1 MISER
6 VGVGQPR
13 GGYAAVMAT
22 RKERKLAGSGGRLVA
37 IGLPLV
43 VIGIVLA
50 LILEGTASGIGVAVA
65 VLGAL
70 PVVAGVV
77 LLLSSGTERHSRKGR
92 PYA

>member
-1 MISER
+1 
-6 VGVGQPR
+6 
-13 GGYAAVMAT
+13 MAT

-37 IGLPLV
+37 VGLPLV

-50 LILEGTASGIGVAVA
+50 LLLDGTASGIGAAIA
-65 VLGAL
+65 VLGVL

>member
-1 MISER
+1 
-6 VGVGQPR
+6 
-13 GGYAAVMAT
+13 MAP
-22 RKERKLAGSGGRLVA
+22 RKERKMAGSGGRLVA

>member
-1 MISER
+1 M
-6 VGVGQPR
+6 GQQH

-43 VIGIVLA
+43 VIGVVLA
-50 LILEGTASGIGVAVA
+50 LILSGTASGIGAALA

-70 PVVAGVV
+70 PVIAGVV

>member
-1 MISER
+1 
-6 VGVGQPR
+6 
-13 GGYAAVMAT
+13 MAT

-43 VIGIVLA
+43 IIGIALA
-50 LILEGTASGIGVAVA
+50 LILDGTASGIGAAIA
-65 VLGAL
+65 VLGSL

>member
-1 MISER
+1 
-6 VGVGQPR
+6 
-13 GGYAAVMAT
+13 MAT

-50 LILEGTASGIGVAVA
+50 LLLDGTASGIGAAIA
-65 VLGAL
+65 VLGVL
-70 PVVAGVV
+70 PVVAGIV
-77 LLLSSGTERHSRKGR
+77 LLVSSGPERHSRKGR

>member
-1 MISER
+1 MT
-6 VGVGQPR
+6 
-13 GGYAAVMAT
+13 T
-22 RKERKLAGSGGRLVA
+22 RKERRLAGSGGRLIM

-50 LILEGTASGIGVAVA
+50 LILSGTASGIGAAIA

-70 PVVAGVV
+70 PVIAGVV
-77 LLLSSGTERHSRKGR
+77 LLLSAGTEQHSRNGR